1 MIPGKEVEIGGK
13 KYTLPPLNI
22 ASLRKHREFMD
33 RSKQLAD
40 GTTEPG
46 MVDLL
51 EMTDMVRDSLM
62 RNHPDANF
70 AEIEEHLDIVK
81 LNECFLAVVRINGSG
96 PALGEKKPG
105 NP

>member
-22 ASLRKHREFMD
+22 ASLRKHMDFMK
-33 RSKQLAD
+33 RAKHLAD
-40 GTTEPG
+40 GSIEAG
-46 MVDLL
+46 VEEVM
-51 EMTDMVRDSLM
+51 EMTEIVKESLK
-62 RNHPDANF
+62 RNHPEADF
-70 AEIEEHLDIVK
+70 ADIEEHLEIDK
-81 LNECFLAVVRINGSG
+81 LTECFSAIMRVNGSG